1 MRSLGEKYILFVFL
15 FPAMAQQKYLKTAI
29 LTAFTVETFC
39 VTWGL
44 KIPGGTG
51 FFSVL
56 YFLAGLVLAIGLL
69 SAPAQSL
76 PSFPGWKGLNK
87 RSNHYRLVV
96 LGLVA
101 LVMYTQCRY
110 WFEEITLD
118 IYNADMLPII
128 RVMDQRFIAGHWT
141 KIYDTIPEIW
151 KGVQPIYLPAMWQ
164 PFVPAVALGI
174 DMRWTTVAGLLIVFG
189 IFLFLY
195 RPGKGGY
202 ASFFTGVI
210 AFLLFWWLF
219 ADNSPGLITVSEEGV
234 VIAYYVL
241 LVLALA
247 SGNAVLTGIAA
258 SLCMLSRYALVGWIP
273 AYLLYLLLKKK
284 YKQTF
289 VFSLTGLVCLIVLFV
304 GPVGWETFWRLLR
317 LPGNYIQFASLVW
330 KDSPD
335 VFSTGIGFAGMFGP
349 HRIALLHWL
358 LITLSFL
365 VPFLFVLICHY
376 MRRRRVIAN
385 IPLAALKISLVVF
398 YCFIDVPYLY
408 LLYTSSFVS
417 LIAVA
422 LLVRGDVG
430 SREGVRAEPAME

>member
-1 MRSLGEKYILFVFL
+1 MRSLGKKYILFVFL
-15 FPAMAQQKYLKTAI
+15 FAPMVHQKYLKTTI
-29 LTAFTVETFC
+29 LTAFAVETGC
-39 VTWGL
+39 VTWCL
-44 KIPGGTG
+44 KVPGGSN
-51 FFSVL
+51 FFSIL
-56 YFLAGLVLAIGLL
+56 YFIAGIVLATGLL
-69 SAPAQSL
+69 SISPLSL
-76 PSFPGWKGLNK
+76 PSFPGRRALNT
-87 RSNHYRLVV
+87 RPNHYRLVI

-101 LVMYTQCRY
+101 LIMYTQCRY

-128 RVMDQRFIAGHWT
+128 KVMDQRFIAGHWT
-141 KIYDTIPEIW
+141 RIYDTIPEIW
-151 KGVQPIYLPAMWQ
+151 KGIQPIYLPAMWQ

-174 DMRWTTVAGLLIVFG
+174 DMRWTTVAGLLAVFG

-202 ASFFTGVI
+202 PSFFTGVM

-241 LVLALA
+241 LVLAIV
-247 SGNAVLTGIAA
+247 SGKNVLTGIAA

-273 AYLLYLLLKKK
+273 AFLLYLLLKKK
-284 YKQTF
+284 YKQALI
-289 VFSLTGLVCLIVLFV
+289 FSLTGLVCLIVLFV
-304 GPVGWETFWRLLR
+304 GPVGWQTFSRLLR

-349 HRIALLHWL
+349 RRIVLLHTL

-365 VPFLFVLICHY
+365 APFVFVLVCHY
-376 MRRRRVIAN
+376 RGKKRKISNV
-385 IPLAALKISLVVF
+385 PLAALKVSLVVF

-422 LLVRGDVG
+422 LLVRDERSSPATDVIPG
-430 SREGVRAEPAME
+430 